1 MKEILLIL
9 SLISITSTLLCIEVG
24 GHITQNTTWN
34 PHNNPYIITSFLYV
48 DAGAT
53 LTILPGVQ
61 VLSTGADKNNINNF
75 MWRGNNQPISK
86 MIIVNGR
93 INAIG
98 TPDNPI
104 TFDKYQDDVDYR
116 WGGIYMSPAAQ
127 VSSFEY
133 CEFRNAFFCDYV
145 PGEWSLAAIDFDNG
159 VINVRSCTFENNL
172 NAIHTGRLQDDILL
186 YDCRFVSVNDT
197 YPTPFGMTGF
207 IGLSA
212 APEPEPETHYKV
224 TIAQCYFTGSAGIG
238 PVGYYMDI
246 LYLNNIADNFI
257 GRSEQPEKYRSEYG
271 SVSSYG
277 NLLRNGKGGWGC
289 SSSAV
294 TDTVFARRNKLIKPL
309 NANPGNSPLILGSDG
324 FGTNYVS
331 DNYLSG
337 CVQVKTT
344 MSNATTSYI
353 YNNIIENNYGNSVL
367 VFQNHNPAYQG
378 GQIRFFNNLVRYI
391 GGSNSQVVSSSYT
404 SPYIYNNDFLN
415 YFALQWSIGGCDEVF
430 TNNIIECSLW
440 SSGGASQEHH
450 PILVNNCLSMPLID
464 PWSLFDGGGNIV
476 ADPLFADTLNAD
488 YSLSANS
495 PCIDAGAYRPDLPE
509 FDIRY
514 HKRVVPGIPDG
525 PRSIDIGAYEYNS
538 AYIGGIRG
546 YVNDSVSGLPVD
558 CVKIEIIGKLPE
570 YSDPRGCFQYPSGA
584 GNYTVKAS
592 RWDYD
597 DLIIPNVH
605 VTEGEDTVLNIP
617 LVRTNVANDD
627 NTQSPEPTD
636 FGLANFPNPF
646 NPTTT
651 ISFIAPQA
659 GTAKLS
665 VFNIKGQRVN
675 MLYNGL
681 LSKGHHSIVWNGLD
695 ERGTAVSSGLYFVW
709 VEMNGTSQT
718 HKMVLMK

>member
-1 MKEILLIL
+1 MKRILLNLFIFSVASAL
-9 SLISITSTLLCIEVG
+9 PGIEVG

-34 PHNNPYIITSFLYV
+34 PHNNPYIITSFLYI

-61 VLSTGADKNNINNF
+61 VLCTGADKNNINNF

-116 WGGIYMSPAAQ
+116 WGGIYISPAAQ

-172 NAIHTGRLQDDILL
+172 NAIHTGFLQDDILL
-186 YDCRFVSVNDT
+186 YDCRFISINDT

-246 LYLNNIADNFI
+246 LYLNNVADNFI
-257 GRSEQPEKYRSEYG
+257 GRSEQSEKYRPEYG

-289 SSSAV
+289 SSSV
-294 TDTVFARRNKLIKPL
+294 ITDTVFARRNKLIKPL
-309 NANPGNSPLILGSDG
+309 NANPGNSPLILGSYG

-378 GQIRFFNNLVRYI
+378 GQIRFFNNLVRYL
-391 GGSNSQVVSSSYT
+391 GSIESYAVNVWET
-404 SPYIYNNDFLN
+404 SPFIYNNTILGYNTLHFSLGN
-415 YFALQWSIGGCDEVF
+415 YHTVY
-430 TNNIIECSLW
+430 TNNIIDISYGFGQFNYGFYPL
-440 SSGGASQEHH
+440 
-450 PILVNNCLSMPLID
+450 LYNNCLSIPI
-464 PWSLFDGGGNIV
+464 PEGSSIFGEGNIV
-476 ADPLFADTLNAD
+476 ADPVFADTLNAD
-488 YSLSANS
+488 YSLSADS

-514 HKRVVPGIPDG
+514 HKRIVPGIPNG
-525 PRSIDIGAYEYNS
+525 PRCIDIGAYEYNS
-538 AYIGGIRG
+538 AYIGGMRG

-558 CVKIEIIGKLPE
+558 CVKIEILGKLPE
-570 YSDPRGCFQYPSGA
+570 YSDTRGCFQYPSGA

-605 VTEGEDTVLNIP
+605 VTQGEDTVLNIP
-617 LVRTNVANDD
+617 LVRSNVANDD

-651 ISFIAPQA
+651 ISFIASRA

-681 LSKGHHSIVWNGLD
+681 FSKGHHSIVWNGLD
-695 ERGTAVSSGLYFVW
+695 ERGATVSSGLYFVR

>member
-1 MKEILLIL
+1 MKRLLL
-9 SLISITSTLLCIEVG
+9 FLFLTSVVSTLLCIEVD

-61 VLSTGADKNNINNF
+61 VLCTGADKNNINNF
-75 MWRGNNQPISK
+75 MWSGNNQPISK

-104 TFDKYQDDVDYR
+104 TFDKYQDDVAYR
-116 WGGIYMSPAAQ
+116 WGGIYMSSAAQ

-133 CEFRNAFFCDYV
+133 CEFRNTFFCGYIL
-145 PGEWSLAAIDFDNG
+145 GEWSMAAVDFDNG

-172 NAIHTGRLQDDILL
+172 NAIHTGRLQEDILL
-186 YDCRFVSVNDT
+186 YDCRFISINDT
-197 YPTPFGMTGF
+197 YPSPFGMTGF

-224 TIAQCYFTGSAGIG
+224 TIAKCYFTGSAGIG

-324 FGTNYVS
+324 FGINYVS

-337 CVQVKTT
+337 CVQVYTM
-344 MSNATTSYI
+344 MSNATTSFI
-353 YNNIIENNYGNSVL
+353 YNNIIENNYPGPALKFENLNS
-367 VFQNHNPAYQG
+367 AYQG
-378 GQIRFFNNLVRYI
+378 GQIRFFNNLVRYL
-391 GGSNSQVVSSSYT
+391 GSIESYAVNVWET
-404 SPYIYNNDFLN
+404 SPFIYNNTILGYNTLHFSLGN
-415 YFALQWSIGGCDEVF
+415 YHTIY
-430 TNNIIECSLW
+430 TNNIIDISYGFGQFDYGFYPL
-440 SSGGASQEHH
+440 
-450 PILVNNCLSMPLID
+450 LYNNCLSIPI
-464 PWSLFDGGGNIV
+464 PDGSSIFGEGNVV
-476 ADPLFADTLNAD
+476 ADPVFADTLNAD
-488 YSLSANS
+488 YSLSADS

-514 HKRVVPGIPDG
+514 HKRIVPGILNG

-558 CVKIEIIGKLPE
+558 CVKIEILGKLPE
-570 YSDPRGCFQYPSGA
+570 YSDTRGCFQYPSGA

-605 VTEGEDTVLNIP
+605 VTQGEDTVLNIP

-627 NTQSPEPTD
+627 NTQSPGPTD

-651 ISFIAPQA
+651 ISFIASQA

-695 ERGTAVSSGLYFVW
+695 DRGTAVSSGLYFVR